1 VDERDVRL
9 GGLTVSMEV
18 TAGLWAVEGVGRWG
32 TVACVVPD
40 RFPAYARV
48 FHPAYRLAQSSA
60 EAGSEAGPEV
70 RWGEV
75 AEANGRVAHAAME
88 WASITGAYRYL
99 WGYGQPGIWEEAP
112 AMGTMPWR
120 QLTALVD
127 TLSLYTLT
135 PERCWFAIWEGFGDL
150 PYLGSLRPVRLKLP
164 HRDMI
169 LLSGPLAA
177 LPEVSCS
184 EAWYRIAPAHRSV
197 YYRSPSLW
205 WPEDHSWCVGT
216 DVDRNSSFIGASAEC
231 VEALSDDHRLEIMP
245 VSATQTITIDTDT
258 INPKPEGSPDDT

>member
-1 VDERDVRL
+1 
-9 GGLTVSMEV
+9 
-18 TAGLWAVEGVGRWG
+18 
-32 TVACVVPD
+32 
-40 RFPAYARV
+40 V
-48 FHPAYRLAQSSA
+48 FHSAYRVAASSA
-60 EAGSEAGPEV
+60 EAGLEAGSQQLGPAETPSLPEV

-120 QLTALVD
+120 QLNALVD

-135 PERCWFAIWEGFGDL
+135 PERCWFGIWEGFGDL
-150 PYLGSLRPVRLKLP
+150 PYLGSLRPARLKLP

-169 LLSGPLAA
+169 LLSGQLAA
-177 LPEVSCS
+177 LPEVSFS
-184 EAWYRIAPAHRSV
+184 EAWYRAAPALRSF
-197 YYRSPSLW
+197 YHRSPSLW
-205 WPEDHSWCVGT
+205 WPEDHWWCVGT
-216 DVDRNSSFIGASAEC
+216 DVDLNSSFIGASTEC
-231 VEALSDDHRLEIMP
+231 VEALSDDRLEIIP
-245 VSATQTITIDTDT
+245 VSATQTITIDADT